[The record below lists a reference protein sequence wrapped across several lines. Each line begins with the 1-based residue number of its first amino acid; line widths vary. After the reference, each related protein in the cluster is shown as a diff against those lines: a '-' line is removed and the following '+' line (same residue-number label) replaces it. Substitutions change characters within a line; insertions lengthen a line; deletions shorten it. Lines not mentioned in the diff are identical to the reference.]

1 MRKIR
6 TFLAAVM
13 AFGVV
18 MSLTA
23 CGSTPSSSAN
33 AGNGQETY
41 VFKVGHVQPQDHPY
55 HTGMVYMNEL
65 LK

>member
-6 TFLAAVM
+6 TFLAIVL

-23 CGSTPSSSAN
+23 CGGQNNAASSDANSAN
-33 AGNGQETY
+33 SGDSHG
-41 VFKVGHVQPQDHPY
+41 
-55 HTGMVYMNEL
+55 
-65 LK
+65 

>member
-33 AGNGQETY
+33 AGNDQETY
-41 VFKVGHVQPQDHPY
+41 VIKVGHV
-55 HTGMVYMNEL
+55 HTQANP
-65 LK
+65 